1 MIKLS
6 IIIVSFNTQE
16 LITNLLKSLEKAIK
30 ACEDQEYRTEII
42 VIDNHSLDRGIRLI
56 KNKFKE
62 IKLIQNKTNIGFAAA
77 SNQGIQEAKGELILL
92 LNSDTKVFEKTLIK
106 AVKFMEQNP
115 SAGAMTCR
123 IELAN
128 GKIDPASHRGF
139 PTPWNAFCYFTGL
152 EKLFPHSKIF
162 TGYHQGWKNLN
173 EIHEIDACSGAF
185 FMVRKSIIEKIG
197 LLDER
202 FFMYAEDLDW
212 AYRIKK
218 SGYKIYYFPETK
230 IIHYKHQSGIKKLNN
245 NLIKSTTKENFYR
258 TMKLFYDKHY
268 QHKYP
273 KIVRKIVFLGI
284 RAIGGIRG

>member
-30 ACEDQEYRTEII
+30 ACDDKGYRVELI
-42 VIDNHSLDRGIRLI
+42 VIDNHSLDESIRLI
-56 KNKFKE
+56 KNKFKDV
-62 IKLIQNKTNIGFAAA
+62 KLIQNKTNIGFAAA

-92 LNSDTKVFEKTLIK
+92 LNSDTKVFEETLIK
-106 AVKFMEQNP
+106 TVKFMDQSP

-123 IELAN
+123 IELVN
-128 GKIDPASHRGF
+128 GKTDPASHRGF

-162 TGYHQGWKNLN
+162 AGYHQDWKNLK

-185 FMVRKSIIEKIG
+185 FIVRKSIIKKIG

-268 QHKYP
+268 QYKYP
-273 KIVRKIVFLGI
+273 QIVRKIVFWGI